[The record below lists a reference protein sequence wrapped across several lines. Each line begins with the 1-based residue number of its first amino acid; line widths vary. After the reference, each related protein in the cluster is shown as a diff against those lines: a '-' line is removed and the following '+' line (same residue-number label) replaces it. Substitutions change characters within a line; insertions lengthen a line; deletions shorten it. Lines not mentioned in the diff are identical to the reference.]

1 MVGKMYKSILL
12 IALLVFAAACGG
24 DATSTPAPTPA
35 EASTDVTTQA
45 PAPLPA
51 LALER
56 MFPQLEFGRLTGL
69 AQAGLRFFAAEQIG
83 RVTSL
88 PDSSARFAEPSVFLD
103 IRSRVSTAGNE
114 EGLLGFAFDPDFE
127 SKGHFYVYYFAASP
141 RRSVISRFTA
151 SDDAA
156 MAETELVVL
165 TVPQPFQNHNGGQI
179 AFGPDGM
186 LYISLGDGGSGG
198 DPQGNG
204 QDLSTLLGT
213 VLRIDVSEIG
223 PDQGY
228 QVPPDKPFVGVTGAR
243 EEIWAYGLR
252 NPWRLS
258 FDRENGALWAGDVGQ
273 DSFEEVNLVRKGGN
287 YGWNTLEGNHCY
299 SPRSGCDPTGTEP
312 PVLAYGS
319 DKGCSVI
326 GGYVY
331 HGAKIP
337 SLAGVYL
344 YGDYCSGEVRGFRF
358 ENGEAVGDKL
368 LMDSSLRI
376 TSFSEDHSGEIYILT
391 QRGHIYRLIAER

>member
-1 MVGKMYKSILL
+1 M
-12 IALLVFAAACGG
+12 
-24 DATSTPAPTPA
+24 
-35 EASTDVTTQA
+35 
-45 PAPLPA
+45 
-51 LALER
+51 
-56 MFPQLEFGRLTGL
+56 EFGRLTGL
-69 AQAGLRFFAAEQIG
+69 AQAGLRFYAAEQIG
-83 RVTSL
+83 RITSL
-88 PDSSARFAEPSVFLD
+88 PGRSARFAEPSVFLD

-114 EGLLGFAFDPDFE
+114 EGLLGLAADLDFE
-127 SKGHFYVYYFAASP
+127 SNGHFYVYYSAASP

-151 SDDAA
+151 SDDTASP
-156 MAETELVVL
+156 ETELIVL

-213 VLRIDVSEIG
+213 ILRIDVSGIG
-223 PDQGY
+223 PEQGY
-228 QVPPDKPFVGVTGAR
+228 RVPPDNPFVGVTGAR

-258 FDRENGALWAGDVGQ
+258 FDRKNGALWIGDVGQ
-273 DSFEEVNLVRKGGN
+273 DSFEEVNLVRKGHN
-287 YGWNTLEGNHCY
+287 YGWNTLEGSHCF
-299 SPRSGCDPTGTEP
+299 SPRTNCDSANTEP
-312 PVLAYGS
+312 PVLEYGS
-319 DKGCSVI
+319 NKGCSVI

-331 HGAKIP
+331 RGTKIP
-337 SLAGVYL
+337 TLAGAYL

-368 LMDSSLRI
+368 LVDSGLRI
-376 TSFSEDHSGEIYILT
+376 TSFGEDRSGEIYALT